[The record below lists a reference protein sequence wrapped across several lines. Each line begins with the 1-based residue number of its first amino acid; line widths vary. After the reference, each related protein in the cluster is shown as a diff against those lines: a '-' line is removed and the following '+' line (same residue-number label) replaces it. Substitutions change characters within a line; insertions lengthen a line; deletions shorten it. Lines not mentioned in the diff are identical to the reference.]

1 MKILAGSLKGRKL
14 YPRGRK
20 IPARPI
26 SAKAKGVL
34 FNVLSPYFF
43 EGFRF
48 LDLFAGTGSLSME
61 ALSRGAGEA
70 HAVENHPLC
79 LKIIRQNASLLGQGK
94 KLILHKRNVFSFLKQ
109 ARDFEARDDSERQ
122 HRPDLTSYLERGTPM
137 TRDDSERQD
146 CPDSPPVLKSAK
158 KLDPLMAKAQGITEQ
173 SDSQQ
178 MSRGIAEKH
187 SKTFSIKGGAE
198 GQQFRKRVFSK
209 PIEPFDIIVA
219 DPPFALKAGD
229 QILTE
234 LQESRLTKKGSFIFV
249 ETGAGERLK
258 SHYCKLC
265 LFSQK
270 FFSDKKL
277 WFYEQR

>member
-1 MKILAGSLKGRKL
+1 MKILAGSLKDRKL

-26 SAKAKGVL
+26 SAKAKGIV
-34 FNVLSPYFF
+34 FNVFSPYFF

-61 ALSRGAGEA
+61 ALSRGAAEA

-79 LKIIRQNASLLGQGK
+79 LKIIRQNASLLAQPK
-94 KLILHKRNVFSFLKQ
+94 KLISHKKNVFSFLKQ
-109 ARDFEARDDSERQ
+109 TRNFDLMDENQRIGQEDSHQPQGKRKER
-122 HRPDLTSYLERGTPM
+122 
-137 TRDDSERQD
+137 
-146 CPDSPPVLKSAK
+146 
-158 KLDPLMAKAQGITEQ
+158 EQ
-173 SDSQQ
+173 RSRTAS
-178 MSRGIAEKH
+178 SRGALR
-187 SKTFSIKGGAE
+187 S
-198 GQQFRKRVFSK
+198 VYPK
-209 PIEPFDIIVA
+209 PIEPFDMIVA

-234 LQESRLTKKGSFIFV
+234 LQETSLTKKGSLIFV

-258 SHYCKLC
+258 AHYHRLC

-270 FFSDKKL
+270 SFSDKKL